1 MMHTVNGSS
10 MRRIVV
16 IGTSGCGKT
25 TLARELSQA
34 LKIPHIELDSI
45 HWKPNW
51 VSRPA
56 DEMKLMLDPLTAR
69 EAWTCDG
76 NYLKVRD
83 LVWPRA
89 NTIIWLDYSMTLIM
103 TRCFR
108 RTIARWWTQ
117 AELWSGNRES
127 LWGNFCTRDSL
138 FLWIVQSW
146 RRHRRDYPK
155 MFKTPECRHL
165 RILRFR
171 TPGELES
178 WKRSIDLL

>member
-1 MMHTVNGSS
+1 

-25 TLARELSQA
+25 TLARELSRT
-34 LKIPHIELDSI
+34 LSMPHIELDAV

-51 VSRPA
+51 VSSSA
-56 DEMKLMLDPLTAR
+56 DEMKAILGPLTAR
-69 EAWTCDG
+69 DAWTCDG

-83 LVWPRA
+83 AVWPRA
-89 NTIIWLDYSMTLIM
+89 DTIIWLDYSMTLIM
-103 TRCFR
+103 ARCFR
-108 RTIARWWTQ
+108 RTISRWWTQ
-117 AELWSGNRES
+117 AELWNGNRET

-138 FLWIVQSW
+138 FLWIIQVW

-171 TPGELES
+171 TPAELER
-178 WKRSIDLL
+178 WKRSVGML